1 MLFRSEELKKHGQ
14 FKNGVYRR
22 QVPFHG
28 KKNVDGYQA
37 IWEHMHQRPMVYPVP
52 RYNKP
57 IFMDARNFEWVAV
70 AGASGVFEKLFGVF
84 TERRS
89 EAGLVKLDAGAS
101 HTVRGHGIY
110 LVLSGTG
117 EIAEQPMR
125 KFTTLYLARSETA
138 TIKANETTELMHF
151 GLPNLAG
158 VRMPER
164 DAVPAEAA
172 E

>member
-1 MLFRSEELKKHGQ
+1 MRRIRDLLGVLLLIQVGLLGCTSTEPQIRPPKQPEE
-14 FKNGVYRR
+14 FNA
-22 QVPFHG
+22 PPD
-28 KKNVDGYQA
+28 ND
-37 IWEHMHQRPMVYPVP
+37 P

-57 IFMDARNFEWVAV
+57 IFMDARNYEWVAV
-70 AGASGVFEKLFGVF
+70 AGAPGVLEKLFGVF

-101 HTVRGHGIY
+101 HTLRGHGIF

-117 EIAEQPMR
+117 EIAEQPTR
-125 KFTTLYLARSETA
+125 KLTTLYLARSETA
-138 TIKANETTELMHF
+138 TIKANEASELMHF

-164 DAVPAEAA
+164 DVVPAEAA